1 MKQRIIVWNAVFYT
15 GMEYLTLVETPE
27 AVEASGVVIGVFEQS
42 PFHLDYRL
50 TCDAGYS
57 VRSVNLALADGRSLR
72 MTTDGHGHWYDTDGQ
87 PLAEFDGCFDIDIS
101 TTPFTNTLPIR
112 RIHWQ
117 VGQSEVLNMIYVR
130 IPNLTPR
137 VVQQRYTCLEQRA
150 GGATFRYESLDSGFT
165 ANLPVD
171 ADGVVLD
178 YPDIWAR
185 VYPDGNRG

>member
-1 MKQRIIVWNAVFYT
+1 MKPQIIVWNALFYT

-27 AVEASGVVIGVFEQS
+27 AVEASGVVIGVFEQA

-50 TCDAGYS
+50 TCDASYA

-72 MTTDGHGHWYDTDGQ
+72 MTTDGHGHWFDADGQ

-112 RIHWQ
+112 RMNWQ
-117 VGQSEVLNMIYVR
+117 VGQAEVLRMIYIR
-130 IPNLTPR
+130 IPHLTPR
-137 VVQQRYTCLEQRA
+137 VVQQRYTCLEQTD

-171 ADGVVLD
+171 ATGVVLD
-178 YPDIWAR
+178 YPNIWER
-185 VYPDGNRG
+185 VYPKADRG